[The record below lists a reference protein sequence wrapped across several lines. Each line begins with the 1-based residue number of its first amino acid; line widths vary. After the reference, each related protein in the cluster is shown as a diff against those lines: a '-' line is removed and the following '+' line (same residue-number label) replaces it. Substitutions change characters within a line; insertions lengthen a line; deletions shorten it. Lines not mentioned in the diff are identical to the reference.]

1 MCIRDSGDSLKN
13 HLFDGINV
21 DNNFLKAYGK
31 DLDKYAN
38 HIEKAGKNAD
48 KSKINIDG
56 FNEALAR
63 NGKEAVK
70 TTTFMQDVGN
80 GIKSFGKT
88 ALSMATN
95 AGIDLLISGAFQL
108 GAWGIDKIIN
118 AQSDAIERG
127 NKSLEEY
134 NNLNQKLST
143 TTSWVD
149 NNSTRYAELAKGVS
163 YLGENICLLYTSF
176 QY

>member
-1 MCIRDSGDSLKN
+1 MEINAGKERKDGDSLKN

-63 NGKEAVK
+63 NGQEAVK

-108 GAWGIDKIIN
+108 GAWGIISWQVGRLELLLQII
-118 AQSDAIERG
+118 
-127 NKSLEEY
+127 
-134 NNLNQKLST
+134 
-143 TTSWVD
+143 
-149 NNSTRYAELAKGVS
+149 
-163 YLGENICLLYTSF
+163 LY
-176 QY
+176 QHRA

>member
-1 MCIRDSGDSLKN
+1 MKTFDDVFKNIQRNAGKEWKDGDSLKN

-21 DNNFLKAYGK
+21 DSNFLKAYGK
-31 DLDKYAN
+31 DLDRYAD

-108 GAWGIDKIIN
+108 GAWGIISWQVGRLELLLQII
-118 AQSDAIERG
+118 
-127 NKSLEEY
+127 
-134 NNLNQKLST
+134 
-143 TTSWVD
+143 
-149 NNSTRYAELAKGVS
+149 
-163 YLGENICLLYTSF
+163 LY
-176 QY
+176 QHRA

>member
-1 MCIRDSGDSLKN
+1 MKTFDDVFKNIQRNAGKEWKDGDSLKN

-108 GAWGIDKIIN
+108 GAWGIISWQVGRLELLLQII
-118 AQSDAIERG
+118 
-127 NKSLEEY
+127 
-134 NNLNQKLST
+134 
-143 TTSWVD
+143 
-149 NNSTRYAELAKGVS
+149 
-163 YLGENICLLYTSF
+163 LY
-176 QY
+176 QHRA